1 MGGEANYLFSPG
13 PREMQGMELPNQA
26 RLIQL
31 QQFPRQSQEAQAK
44 AHQHQTG
51 K

>member
-13 PREMQGMELPNQA
+13 HTEMQEMALPIQA
-26 RLIQL
+26 CLIQF
-31 QQFPRQSQEAQAK
+31 QQFPGQPQEAQAK
-44 AHQHQTG
+44 AHQHQAG